1 MFDSED
7 ADRVVECAAVG
18 ASLVAVLS
26 PCVEAVPDLAVV
38 PEEEEED
45 GECNEDWE
53 DNDGGEFASR

>member
-1 MFDSED
+1 MFDAED
-7 ADRVVECAAVG
+7 ANRVIECAAVG

-45 GECNEDWE
+45 GECD
-53 DNDGGEFASR
+53 